1 MEQYLV
7 TTPKQ
12 KNIKL
17 WKKEWLVMG
26 ASGVLISN
34 NALKYESKTI
44 KYICN
49 VLVFLSGGLGLL
61 TACLT
66 WISSKFK

>member
-1 MEQYLV
+1 MVIL
-7 TTPKQ
+7 
-12 KNIKL
+12 I
-17 WKKEWLVMG
+17 WLVMG
-26 ASGVLISN
+26 ALGVLISN

-49 VLVFLSGGLGLL
+49 VLVFLCGGLGLL
-61 TACLT
+61 TSCLT

>member
-1 MEQYLV
+1 
-7 TTPKQ
+7 
-12 KNIKL
+12 
-17 WKKEWLVMG
+17 MG
-26 ASGVLISN
+26 ALGVLISN

-61 TACLT
+61 TSCLT

>member
-1 MEQYLV
+1 MVIL
-7 TTPKQ
+7 
-12 KNIKL
+12 I
-17 WKKEWLVMG
+17 WLVMG
-26 ASGVLISN
+26 ALGVLIYN

-44 KYICN
+44 KYIWN

>member
-1 MEQYLV
+1 MV
-7 TTPKQ
+7 
-12 KNIKL
+12 ISI
-17 WKKEWLVMG
+17 WLVMG

-44 KYICN
+44 KYIWN

-66 WISSKFK
+66 WISSKFKQF